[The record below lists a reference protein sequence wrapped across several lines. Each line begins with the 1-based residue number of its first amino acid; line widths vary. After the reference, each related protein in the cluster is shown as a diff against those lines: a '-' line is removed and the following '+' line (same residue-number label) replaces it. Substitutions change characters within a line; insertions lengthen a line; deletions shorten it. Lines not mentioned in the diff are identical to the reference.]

1 MVTHD
6 DIRRLAI
13 ALPHVVETSRG
24 GDHIS
29 FEVAGGKGLVWTF
42 MRRVHPK
49 KARIPDPTAVAVR
62 CLIERREMLAE
73 AAPDR
78 FFLDD
83 HYRGYPA
90 ALIRLPAIDADE
102 FAGLLRGA
110 WRLSAPKPLLG
121 RLPPD

>member
-1 MVTHD
+1 MITHA
-6 DIRRLAI
+6 DIRRLCL
-13 ALPHVVETSRG
+13 ALPEVVETSRG
-24 GDHIS
+24 GDHVS

-42 MRRVHPK
+42 MLRVHPK

-62 CLIERREMLAE
+62 CPIERREMLAE

-90 ALIRLPAIDADE
+90 ALVRITAIAEDE
-102 FAGLLRGA
+102 FAGLLHDA
-110 WRLSAPKPLLG
+110 WRLSAPKALLG
-121 RLPPD
+121 RLPD